1 MAARLPEPAAIKKLW
16 VDLLG
21 RGVTVEKAA
30 EPMKVER
37 PNPEA
42 YTALYVTKARTVPT
56 IISCDRTLA
65 AHGAAALALLPPDQA
80 RGWINAGALSA
91 EAAENFHEILNIM
104 AATLNEVNLRS
115 HVKLSAVLPP
125 GKAVPAPITVVDKPV
140 ARLDLVID
148 IDGYASGR
156 MSILTI

>member
-1 MAARLPEPAAIKKLW
+1 MPSRLPELAAIRKLW
-16 VDLLG
+16 SELLG
-21 RGVTVEKAA
+21 RGVTVEKAS

-37 PNPEA
+37 PNPDS

-65 AHGAAALALLPPDQA
+65 AHGGAALALLPADQA
-80 RGWINAGALSA
+80 RGWVNTGELSA
-91 EAAENFHEILNIM
+91 EVVENLYEILNIM
-104 AATLNEVNLRS
+104 AATLNQVNVKS
-115 HVKLSAVLPP
+115 HVKLSALLPP
-125 GKAVPAPITVVDKPV
+125 GKPVPPPITVVDKPV
-140 ARLDLVID
+140 ARLDLVVN

>member
-16 VDLLG
+16 AELLG
-21 RGVTVEKAA
+21 RGVTVEKAS

-37 PNPEA
+37 QNPDS

-56 IISCDRTLA
+56 IISCDRALA
-65 AHGAAALALLPPDQA
+65 AHGGAALALLPPEQP
-80 RGWINAGALSA
+80 RSWVNAGQLSA
-91 EAAENFHEILNIM
+91 EAAENLYEILNIM
-104 AATLNEVNLRS
+104 AATLNEVNLKS
-115 HVKLSAVLPP
+115 HVKLSTVLPP
-125 GKAVPAPITVVDKPV
+125 GKPVPPPITVVDKPV
-140 ARLDLVID
+140 ARLDLVVN